1 MFELQQQQE
10 EYQEQEDLRELQE
23 SSSSRDINIKILKQ
37 FFHWIVSHSGLWNS
51 TVGRDFIYSI
61 ESLES
66 GISVIDQII
75 TPKEEEIRPLMYVVA
90 EENRNQGMEP
100 YEQGLVR
107 QIERDNIVDAQP
119 HVNLQRNRK

>member
-1 MFELQQQQE
+1 MFELQQQQDD
-10 EYQEQEDLRELQE
+10 YQEQEDLRELQE
-23 SSSSRDINIKILKQ
+23 SSRDINIKILKQ
-37 FFHWIVSHSGLWNS
+37 FFHWIISHSGLWNS
-51 TVGRDFIYSI
+51 SVGRDFIYSI

-75 TPKEEEIRPLMYVVA
+75 SPKEEEILPPMYVIV